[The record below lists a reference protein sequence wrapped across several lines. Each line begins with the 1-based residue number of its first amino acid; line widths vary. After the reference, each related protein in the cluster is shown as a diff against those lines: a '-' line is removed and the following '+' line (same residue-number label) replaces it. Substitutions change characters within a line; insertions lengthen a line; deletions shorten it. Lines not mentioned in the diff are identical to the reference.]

1 MPMFITLQP
10 VDLIPLVSQSYISGL
25 EFLPSL
31 PIINEFSPRVKA
43 KLPRLLPNSVTI
55 CSDKSL

>member
-1 MPMFITLQP
+1 MPIFTTLQP
-10 VDLIPLVSQSYISGL
+10 VDLIPSDNQSYISGL

-31 PIINEFSPRVKA
+31 PMINEVSPRVKA

-55 CSDKSL
+55 CSDKSS